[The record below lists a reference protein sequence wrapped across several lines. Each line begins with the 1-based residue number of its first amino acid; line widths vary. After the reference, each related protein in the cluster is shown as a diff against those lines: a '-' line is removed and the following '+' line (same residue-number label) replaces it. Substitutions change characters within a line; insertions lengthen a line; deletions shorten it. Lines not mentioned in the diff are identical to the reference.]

1 MATKIVYIKYMCGLK
16 TQHAKRKFWNANAFL
31 QNVDSNVVDCV
42 DQMKYSAP
50 ERNQNVISKRKSG

>member
-1 MATKIVYIKYMCGLK
+1 MALK
-16 TQHAKRKFWNANAFL
+16 RST
-31 QNVDSNVVDCV
+31 QNVSSETQMRFSKTWTQNVVDCV

>member
-1 MATKIVYIKYMCGLK
+1 MYVYILVALK
-16 TQHAKRKFWNANAFL
+16 RST
-31 QNVDSNVVDCV
+31 QNVSSETQMRFSKTWTQNVVECV

>member
-1 MATKIVYIKYMCGLK
+1 MNMYIYIYILVDLERGTQNESSGAWVSFFK
-16 TQHAKRKFWNANAFL
+16 TWIQ
-31 QNVDSNVVDCV
+31 NVVDCV